1 MFNSLNCFL
10 DLQTFLDNIPIVSS
24 QLSQL
29 LLRFLHV
36 ASGNIEEGTL
46 GDEKEENQKGDV
58 EKSKDKRKYPV
69 V

>member
-1 MFNSLNCFL
+1 MFNSLNCLL
-10 DLQTFLDNIPIVSS
+10 DLQTFLDNIPIVSP
-24 QLSQL
+24 QPSQL
-29 LLRFLHV
+29 LLRFLHL

-46 GDEKEENQKGDV
+46 RDQKEENQKGDV